1 MRRPTK
7 VLIVI
12 DWFLPGTASGGPLRS
27 YANLIA
33 QLNEGFEFYIITRD
47 TDFGTTAPYKTVV
60 SNSWNRLNAYTQVY
74 YLSNDQIS
82 RSNLTTLLRATA
94 FDVALVNGIYSWYFS
109 ILPLWVLKSVG
120 KPVVVSAR
128 GMLNPQAFS
137 VKGFRKKV
145 FLTLAKGLQLYR
157 GVTFHATN
165 GDEAQYIKHVLG
177 AHTSIK
183 IAPNLPRPL
192 QAYHPK
198 TKLSSAPVKMANM
211 ARIAK
216 EKGTLIMLQALK
228 QVQQSL
234 ELDLYG
240 PIYDVPYWA
249 QCQAVIAQLPAHI
262 KVRYQGVLPGDEVP
276 TVLQDYHFMVLL
288 SEGENFG
295 HAIFEAFAA
304 GCPVIISDQTP
315 WRHLEQQQIGWD
327 VPIRDTGLVVSA
339 FEAALGMTAEA
350 YELWSRKAF
359 EFAKGVAEDASVLEA
374 NRGLFLG

>member
-1 MRRPTK
+1 MKPKK
-7 VLIVI
+7 VLIII

-27 YANLIA
+27 YANLID

-47 TDFGTTAPYKTVV
+47 TDFGATEPYKTVV
-60 SNSWNRLNAYTQVY
+60 SNSWNQLNAYTQVY
-74 YLSNDQIS
+74 YLSNDQIN
-82 RSNLTTLLRATA
+82 RSNLKTLLSNTT

-109 ILPLWVLKSVG
+109 ILPVWLLKSVG

-137 VKGFRKKV
+137 VKGFRKKM
-145 FLTLAKGLQLYR
+145 FLALARALQLYK

-165 GDEAQYIKHVLG
+165 SDEAQYIKNELG

-183 IAPNLPRPL
+183 IAPNLPRPVRTY
-192 QAYHPK
+192 QPK
-198 TKLSSAPVKMANM
+198 NKATNAPFRMANM

-216 EKGTLIMLQALK
+216 EKGTLVMLQALR
-228 QVQQSL
+228 QVQQSF

-240 PIYDVPYWA
+240 PIYDAPYWA
-249 QCQAVIAQLPAHI
+249 QCQAVIAELPAHI
-262 KVRYQGVLPGDEVP
+262 NVQYQGVLPGDEVP
-276 TVLQDYHFMVLL
+276 MVLKDYHFMVLL

-295 HAIFEAFAA
+295 HAIFEALAA

-315 WRHLEQQQIGWD
+315 WRDLESQRLGWD
-327 VPIRDTGLVVSA
+327 VSIRDTGLVVSA
-339 FEAALGMTAEA
+339 FEAALGMTEEA

-359 EFAKGVAEDASVLEA
+359 EFAKGVAEDATVLEA
-374 NRGLFLG
+374 NRELFVSL

>member
-1 MRRPTK
+1 M
-7 VLIVI
+7 

-27 YANLIA
+27 YANLVA

-47 TDFGTTAPYKTVV
+47 TDFGATEPYKTVV
-60 SNSWNRLNAYTQVY
+60 SNSWNPLNSYTQVY
-74 YLSNDQIS
+74 YLSSDHIS
-82 RSNLTTLLRATA
+82 RSNLTTLLRATT

-109 ILPLWVLKSVG
+109 ILPLWILKSVG

-145 FLTLAKGLQLYR
+145 FLSLARALQLYK

-165 GDEAQYIKHVLG
+165 SDEAQYIKNELG

-183 IAPNLPRPL
+183 IAPNLPRPV
-192 QAYHPK
+192 QTYHPK
-198 TKLSSAPVKMANM
+198 TKLSSAPVKMVNM

-216 EKGTLIMLQALK
+216 EKGTLVMLQALR
-228 QVQQSL
+228 QVQQAL

-240 PIYDVPYWA
+240 PIYDAPYWA
-249 QCQAVIAQLPAHI
+249 QCQAVIAELPTHI
-262 KVRYQGVLPGDEVP
+262 NVQYQGVLPGDEVP
-276 TVLQDYHFMVLL
+276 MVLRDYHFMVLL

-295 HAIFEAFAA
+295 HAIFEALAA

-315 WRHLEQQQIGWD
+315 WRDLESQQLGWD
-327 VPIRDTGLVVSA
+327 VPIRDTAAVVNA
-339 FEAALGMTAEA
+339 FEAALGMTEED
-350 YELWSRKAF
+350 YEVWSRKAF
-359 EFAKGVAEDASVLEA
+359 AFAKGVAEDATVLEA

>member
-1 MRRPTK
+1 MRTKK
-7 VLIVI
+7 VLLVM

-47 TDFGTTAPYKTVV
+47 TDFGATEPYKTVV
-60 SNSWNRLNAYTQVY
+60 SNSWNPLNAYTQVY
-74 YLSNDQIS
+74 YLSNNRINH
-82 RSNLTTLLRATA
+82 SNLRALIAATT
-94 FDVALVNGIYSWYFS
+94 FDLALVNGIYSWYFS
-109 ILPLWVLKSVG
+109 ILPVWLLKSAG
-120 KPVVVSAR
+120 KPIVVSAR

-145 FLTLAKGLQLYR
+145 FLSLARALQLYKD
-157 GVTFHATN
+157 VTFHATN
-165 GDEAQYIKHVLG
+165 SDEAHFIKNELG
-177 AHTSIK
+177 AHSAIK
-183 IAPNLPRPL
+183 IAPNLPRPVHT
-192 QAYHPK
+192 YDPK
-198 TKLSSAPVKMANM
+198 TKLSSAPVKMANI

-228 QVQQSL
+228 EVQQAL

-240 PIYDVPYWA
+240 PIYDASYWV
-249 QCQAVIAQLPAHI
+249 QCQAVIATLPTHI
-262 KVRYQGVLPGDEVP
+262 KVQYQGVLPGDEVP
-276 TVLQDYHFMVLL
+276 MALHNYHYMVLL

-315 WRHLEQQQIGWD
+315 WRDLEPQRLGWD
-327 VPIRDTGLVVSA
+327 VSIRDTAAVVRA
-339 FEAALGMTAEA
+339 FEAALGMTAED
-350 YELWSRKAF
+350 YKVWSRKAF

-374 NRGLFLG
+374 NRGLFLE